1 MERKFTGF
9 HQVRSTHLRQVLTTN
24 NCHSYVTLGILLIID
39 SLLSLVL
46 QVERRNQMV
55 QVLLYLSYGRCVNW
69 YLYIFPLNSAD
80 DVLWQTAMCSFKI
93 PVLILKETFKNSS
106 ILLHVQCILL
116 VFFSK
121 KLNNDILAWWKYL
134 NDKILNIQCT
144 PYILRDGMLKFK
156 YFIGYDCTW
165 I

>member
-1 MERKFTGF
+1 MWIHAMNNCKSMKRGSMLCTLYINFYIFFCNRLGQSDEATMERKFTGF

-55 QVLLYLSYGRCVNW
+55 QVLLYLSYGRCVN

-93 PVLILKETFKNSS
+93 PVPILKRNF
-106 ILLHVQCILL
+106 
-116 VFFSK
+116 
-121 KLNNDILAWWKYL
+121 
-134 NDKILNIQCT
+134 
-144 PYILRDGMLKFK
+144 
-156 YFIGYDCTW
+156 
-165 I
+165 

>member
-1 MERKFTGF
+1 MVYFLSLILFYPLYYRLKEETKWSKCYYTYLMGG
-9 HQVRSTHLRQVLTTN
+9 VLTT
-24 NCHSYVTLGILLIID
+24 CTYFLLTLLMMFFDKLLCVA
-39 SLLSLVL
+39 LKY
-46 QVERRNQMV
+46 Q
-55 QVLLYLSYGRCVNW
+55 YLFW
-69 YLYIFPLNSAD
+69 
-80 DVLWQTAMCSFKI
+80 
-93 PVLILKETFKNSS
+93 KETFKNSS

-144 PYILRDGMLKFK
+144 SYILRDGMLKFK
-156 YFIGYDCTW
+156 YFIGNDCTW